1 MARSE
6 ELSVQ
11 AGDAHL
17 AATLLLP
24 DEPAAG
30 DAGGRYPS
38 VLLLPS
44 WLPRD
49 RDGGYD
55 RIGHASWFAPA
66 AAPGTRQPGLL
77 ARLADAL
84 ATRGVASLRADPR
97 GCARSDGTWEQVTL
111 FAKIDDA
118 RDMVA
123 AMRGRRELDLRRTG
137 IVGHGEGAGIA
148 LSVAIGDPAISALT
162 LIGAAARSWRA
173 TLRRAAGTRGRTGTD
188 HEHAIVAALDRWSED
203 LIERA
208 ERREPSFELWLRGR
222 SSVTLS
228 LAAVEQAIH
237 TPPLALATMLHRSVA
252 LVHGERDAW
261 SDPEESRLLASALAV
276 DGEPGAI
283 RLIPGAGHDL
293 AEASDALIG
302 ELAEDLAGR
311 LLPKDLPPLLVAIEE
326 MG

>member
-6 ELSVQ
+6 ELSLR

-24 DEPAAG
+24 DEPPSG

-49 RDGGYD
+49 RDGSYD
-55 RIGHASWFAPA
+55 RIRHAAWFAPA
-66 AAPGTRQPGLL
+66 TKPDTRPPGLL

-97 GCARSDGTWEQVTL
+97 GCGSSDGAWEEVTL

-123 AMRGRRELDLRRTG
+123 AMRARSELDLRRTG

-162 LIGAAARSWRA
+162 LIGASARSWRE
-173 TLRRAAGTRGRTGTD
+173 TLRRAASARGRSGTD
-188 HEHAIVAALDRWSED
+188 HEHPIVAALDRGSED

-208 ERREPSFELWLRGR
+208 ERREPSFELWLRGGR
-222 SSVTLS
+222 SVTLALS
-228 LAAVEQAIH
+228 PFEQAIH

-252 LVHGERDAW
+252 LVHGDQDAW
-261 SDPEESRLLASALAV
+261 SDPDESELLAAALALG
-276 DGEPGAI
+276 GEPGAV
-283 RLIPGAGHDL
+283 RVIPGAGHDL
-293 AEASDALIG
+293 AEAGDVVIG
-302 ELAEDLAGR
+302 ELAEDLAAR
-311 LLPKDLPPLLVAIEE
+311 LLPRDLPPVLLAIEG

>member
-6 ELSVQ
+6 ELSVR

-24 DEPAAG
+24 DEPPSG

-66 AAPGTRQPGLL
+66 TEPASRRPGLL
-77 ARLADAL
+77 ARLADAF

-97 GCARSDGTWEQVTL
+97 GCGRSEGSWEEVTL
-111 FAKIDDA
+111 FARIDDA

-123 AMRGRRELDLRRTG
+123 AMRSRSELDLRRTG

-162 LIGAAARSWRA
+162 LIGASARSWRD
-173 TLRRAAGTRGRTGTD
+173 TLRRAAAVRGRTGTD
-188 HEHAIVAALDRWSED
+188 HEHPIVAELDQWSED

-208 ERREPSFELWLRGR
+208 ERREPSFELRLRGGT
-222 SSVTLS
+222 SVTLS
-228 LAAVEQAIH
+228 LSPLEQAIH

-252 LVHGERDAW
+252 LVHGDQDAW
-261 SDPEESRLLASALAV
+261 SDPDESGLLATALALG
-276 DGEPGAI
+276 GEPGAVRI
-283 RLIPGAGHDL
+283 VSGAGHDL
-293 AEASDALIG
+293 AEANDDLIG
-302 ELAEDLAGR
+302 ELAEDMAAR
-311 LLPKDLPPLLVAIEE
+311 LLPRELPPLLLAIEQ